1 MKAFPELNFTSDG
14 EFTYSSEGMD
24 LRDYFAA
31 KAEPLSIVDLFYAEN
46 PSQFIESIVKKP
58 HEVEDE
64 IRVWIVTHTMQD
76 LVQLRCKYRYLEADA
91 MMKAREK

>member
-1 MKAFPELNFTSDG
+1 MKENIKAFP
-14 EFTYSSEGMD
+14 SERLFQHGMS

-46 PSQFIESIVKKP
+46 PSQFIENIVKKP
-58 HEVEDE
+58 NDIEDE
-64 IRVWIVTHTMQD
+64 IRAWIVTHTMQD

-91 MMKAREK
+91 MMEARK